1 MSTSPNPSVSLDSEE
16 EIRRRAAAFEAQY
29 GNNVGE
35 FLNINQPSLDRPNEF
50 DPDKRQEFSREY
62 LQQIA
67 RQNAAREGLA
77 VETDQQPRSN
87 GLRAQEIQARAVAFA
102 RNFRQAEEL
111 RNLVGGEVQRGLEN
125 ANSPQEYTVRLKT
138 PGMGDVSVRLDA
150 GDVSA
155 ATREA
160 WSVIEEHDG
169 LSAGALK
176 SAQLEWEADQ
186 QPQVSYLYD
195 REQGFEWDRPPGI
208 KLTAERDLLV
218 NQTINEAQENGA
230 LKVEADQTVISQE
243 TNEVVANPTDN
254 EIKSAL
260 AARTALEKER
270 QSILAEAQTPHEP
283 GLDGALKSYVNG
295 RVDAYNNIRNA
306 MAESSAIELPEVI
319 EPEEIAVVA
328 PTLEIDDRQQSL
340 ELAL

>member
-1 MSTSPNPSVSLDSEE
+1 MSTSLNPSVSLDSEE

-67 RQNAAREGLA
+67 RQNAGRERLA
-77 VETDQQPRSN
+77 VETDQQPN
-87 GLRAQEIQARAVAFA
+87 RAAAFD
-102 RNFRQAEEL
+102 RNFPQAEEL

-150 GDVSA
+150 GDISA

-195 REQGFEWDRPPGI
+195 REQGFESDRPPGI
-208 KLTAERDLLV
+208 KLTAERDVLV

-230 LKVEADQTVISQE
+230 LKVEADQTVIAQE
-243 TNEVVANPTDN
+243 TNEVVENPTDN

-260 AARTALEKER
+260 AARSALEKER

-319 EPEEIAVVA
+319 EPEDIAVVA